1 MPEIIVEIV
10 ELENCRETLWYNP
23 GTRIGV
29 LHSLEHSMAVLTASK
44 LAKSFG
50 AEDIFMN
57 VSVSIPHGARIALV
71 GPNGGGKTT
80 LVRILVGLE
89 EADAGEVHRAGGQT
103 IGYLPQKAEHA
114 FVDEGRS
121 VWDEMVAV
129 FAELCAQELALR
141 TMEAQMGAA
150 GAPADLMA
158 CYGAAVE
165 RFEREGG
172 YTYEARI
179 RRVLSGLRISDPHW
193 QMPLAHLSGGQKTRA
208 LLAKLLLQS
217 PSLLVLDEPTNH
229 LDIQAIEWLET
240 QLVNWPGALLIVCHD
255 RFFLDR
261 VVNRVFELDFGE
273 LETFRGSYSAYV
285 EQRAERMERRLAEF
299 RAQQSFVAKEEEFI
313 RRHLAGQRTKEAQGR
328 RKRLNRLKRDALVVR
343 PRQNRQLQVRF
354 RAARRSGDIVLQ
366 TKGVVIGY
374 SPDAP
379 LFAADDIDFR
389 RTECSALIGPNGT
402 GKTTFLKTI
411 LGQVPP
417 LAGELRLGA
426 SLEIGHYSQA
436 HDDLS
441 VDADDMVLDKLLAH
455 RPMLTSQARDYLARF
470 MFTGDDVF
478 KSVSALSGGERS
490 RLALALLMTRDVNF
504 LLLDEPTTHLDISSQ
519 EVLESVLS
527 EFDGTILLVTH
538 DRYLVSRLATQV
550 WGLEGERLRVYDGGY
565 DEYLVERE
573 RHELALRATRTGTRR
588 MAGRHQGRRP
598 AEGRLACRAQ
608 QVETLEQ
615 VIADLEARLL
625 SLSLELEEASVSRQF
640 DKLRQ
645 LGLEYGAVE
654 SDLERRMAEWTDVAD
669 G

>member
-1 MPEIIVEIV
+1 
-10 ELENCRETLWYNP
+10 
-23 GTRIGV
+23 
-29 LHSLEHSMAVLTASK
+29 MAVLTASK
-44 LAKSFG
+44 LTKSFG
-50 AEDIFMN
+50 AEDIFWN
-57 VSVSIPHGARIALV
+57 VSVSVPRGARIALV

-89 EADAGEVHRAGGQT
+89 ESDAGEVHRAGGQT
-103 IGYLPQKAEHA
+103 IGYLPQEAEHA
-114 FVDEGRS
+114 FADESRS
-121 VWDEMVAV
+121 VWDEMVTV
-129 FAELCAQELALR
+129 FAELRTQERALR

-150 GAPADLMA
+150 GAPADLMT
-158 CYGAAVE
+158 CYGAALE

-172 YTYEARI
+172 YAYEARI
-179 RRVLSGLRISDPHW
+179 RRVLGGLGITGAHW
-193 QMPLAHLSGGQKTRA
+193 RRPLAHLSGGQKTRA

-229 LDIQAIEWLET
+229 LDIQAMEWLET

-261 VVNRVFELDFGE
+261 VVNRVWELDLGE
-273 LETFRGSYSAYV
+273 LETYRGSYSAYA

-299 RAQQSFVAKEEEFI
+299 RAQQSFIAKEEEFI

-328 RKRLNRLKRDALVVR
+328 RKRLNRLKRDALVAR
-343 PRQNRQLQVRF
+343 PGQNRQIHVRF

-366 TKGVVIGY
+366 TKGVVVGY

-389 RTECSALIGPNGT
+389 RTECSALIGPNGA

-411 LGQVPP
+411 LGQIPP
-417 LAGELRLGA
+417 LAGDLRLGA
-426 SLEIGHYSQA
+426 SLEIGHLSQA

-441 VDADDMVLDKLLAH
+441 VDTDNTVLDKLLAH
-455 RPMLTSQARDYLARF
+455 HPMFTSEARDYLARF
-470 MFTGDDVF
+470 LFTGDDVY
-478 KSVSALSGGERS
+478 KPISALSGGERS

-504 LLLDEPTTHLDISSQ
+504 LLLDEPTTHLDIPSQ
-519 EVLESVLS
+519 EVLQSVLS
-527 EFDGTILLVTH
+527 EFDGTILLITH

-550 WGLEGERLRVYDGGY
+550 WGLEGNRLRVYDGAY
-565 DEYLVERE
+565 DEYLAERE
-573 RHELALRATRTGTRR
+573 RHQLALRATRTGTRR
-588 MAGRHQGRRP
+588 VAARHQGRRP
-598 AEGRLACRAQ
+598 AEGRLARRDQ
-608 QVETLEQ
+608 QVATLEQ
-615 VIADLEARLL
+615 AIADLEARLV
-625 SLSLELEEASVSRQF
+625 SLGLELEAAGAARQF

-654 SDLERRMAEWTDVAD
+654 SDLERRIAEWTDVAD

>member
-1 MPEIIVEIV
+1 
-10 ELENCRETLWYNP
+10 
-23 GTRIGV
+23 
-29 LHSLEHSMAVLTASK
+29 MAVLTASK

-50 AEDIFMN
+50 AEDIFWN

-89 EADAGEVHRAGGQT
+89 ESGAGEVHRAGGQS
-103 IGYLPQKAEHA
+103 IGYLPQEAKHA
-114 FVDEGRS
+114 FADENRS
-121 VWDEMVAV
+121 VWDEMVTV
-129 FAELCAQELALR
+129 FAELCTQERALR
-141 TMEAQMGAA
+141 TMEAQMGAV
-150 GAPADLMA
+150 GASADLMA
-158 CYGAAVE
+158 CYGAALE
-165 RFEREGG
+165 QFEREGG
-172 YTYEARI
+172 YAYEARI
-179 RRVLSGLRISDPHW
+179 RRVLGGLGITEAHW
-193 QMPLAHLSGGQKTRA
+193 QMPLTHLSGGQKTRA

-229 LDIQAIEWLET
+229 LDIQAMEWLET

-261 VVNRVFELDFGE
+261 VVNRVWELDFGE
-273 LETFRGSYSAYV
+273 LETYRGSYSAYA

-299 RAQQSFVAKEEEFI
+299 RAQQSFITKEEEFI

-328 RKRLNRLKRDALVVR
+328 RKRLNRLKRDALMAR
-343 PRQNRQLQVRF
+343 PRQNRQIQVRF
-354 RAARRSGDIVLQ
+354 RTARRSGDIVLQ
-366 TKGVVIGY
+366 TKGVVVGY

-389 RTECSALIGPNGT
+389 RTECSALIGPNGA

-426 SLEIGHYSQA
+426 SLEIGHFSQA

-441 VDADDMVLDKLLAH
+441 VDADDTVLDKLLAH
-455 RPMLTSQARDYLARF
+455 HPMLTSEARDYLARF
-470 MFTGDDVF
+470 LFAGDDVF
-478 KSVSALSGGERS
+478 KPVSALSGGERS
-490 RLALALLMTRDVNF
+490 RLALALLMTGDVNL
-504 LLLDEPTTHLDISSQ
+504 LLLDEPTTHLDIPSQ
-519 EVLESVLS
+519 EVLQSVLS

-550 WGLEGERLRVYDGGY
+550 WGLEGDRLRVYDGGY
-565 DEYLVERE
+565 DEYLAERE

-588 MAGRHQGRRP
+588 RAARHQGRRP
-598 AEGRLACRAQ
+598 AEGRLVRRAQ
-608 QVETLEQ
+608 QVATLEQ
-615 VIADLEARLL
+615 AIADLEARLV
-625 SLSLELEEASVSRQF
+625 SLSLELQAAGATRQF